1 MYTEKINIILAD
13 DHVLV
18 RTALKELLDGISF
31 IDVID
36 ETADGIELI
45 KAYFRLKPD
54 VVVTDIFMPNL
65 NGIEALRRIKK
76 EDITVKV
83 LFLSAYD
90 NEEYIYE
97 ALIAGALGFVNK
109 SISLNKL
116 LTAIKRISRGE
127 KYYPG
132 FTDKELNE
140 VYEKYNSLFN
150 SSSDSSD
157 VKTTNMEH
165 KILRLLG
172 EGLTSEMIANR
183 LNVSKRTIDNHRAH
197 LMKKLKFKNGTE
209 LLRYAIHYNKIHY
222 S

>member
-36 ETADGIELI
+36 EAADGIELI

-65 NGIEALRRIKK
+65 NGIEAVRRIKK

-97 ALIAGALGFVNK
+97 ALISGALGFVNK
-109 SISLNKL
+109 SISLDNL
-116 LTAIKRISRGE
+116 LNAIKKISRGE

-132 FTDKELNE
+132 FTDK
-140 VYEKYNSLFN
+140 S
-150 SSSDSSD
+150 
-157 VKTTNMEH
+157 
-165 KILRLLG
+165 
-172 EGLTSEMIANR
+172 
-183 LNVSKRTIDNHRAH
+183 
-197 LMKKLKFKNGTE
+197 
-209 LLRYAIHYNKIHY
+209 
-222 S
+222 